1 MAGPPSHPPED
12 EAKKIADADW
22 LVSDKPKAK
31 PRSAPGAPSRP
42 TAADDHSYDVIG
54 GDDEPSAPAAPVPPP
69 VAPRKPKP
77 KPKDEARPAEPAG
90 PPARV
95 DEVWSRGA
103 EWGGS
108 LVAVGAAAV
117 GTGVLVYFAL
127 SSIRF
132 FLAFLLAV

>member
-1 MAGPPSHPPED
+1 MAGPSSHPPED
-12 EAKKIADADW
+12 EAKKIADAEW

-31 PRSAPGAPSRP
+31 PRSAPKPPKRPS
-42 TAADDHSYDVIG
+42 AADTHSYDVRG
-54 GDDEPSAPAAPVPPP
+54 GAEDPSSPPAPVAQP
-69 VAPRKPKP
+69 VAPRKPSP
-77 KPKDEARPAEPAG
+77 KPKGEARPTEPAG

-117 GTGVLVYFAL
+117 GTGILVYFAL
-127 SSIRF
+127 SSTRF
-132 FLAFLLAV
+132 FLAFL